1 MRNNFNENQNHKNLH
16 NIISKNRFPPYDDG
30 KFASQYG
37 SFPGNGGGVE
47 SDILHDEGRV
57 NHMLNCPP
65 IHPNNDGPR
74 PQTTGDVPRISV
86 TQAVQNSLRK

>member
-1 MRNNFNENQNHKNLH
+1 MINH
-16 NIISKNRFPPYDDG
+16 IISLSKIRFPPYDDG

-37 SFPGNGGGVE
+37 SFPGNVGGGGTGSEFV
-47 SDILHDEGRV
+47 HDEGRI

-65 IHPNNDGPR
+65 IHTNNEAPR

>member
-1 MRNNFNENQNHKNLH
+1 M
-16 NIISKNRFPPYDDG
+16 
-30 KFASQYG
+30 
-37 SFPGNGGGVE
+37 V
-47 SDILHDEGRV
+47 HDEGRI

-86 TQAVQNSLRK
+86 TQAVQNSLRKLVEIF

>member
-1 MRNNFNENQNHKNLH
+1 MITHFIRINA
-16 NIISKNRFPPYDDG
+16 NRFPPYDDD

-37 SFPGNGGGVE
+37 SFPGNAGGGVG
-47 SDILHDEGRV
+47 DFAHDEGRV

-65 IHPNNDGPR
+65 IPNNDR